1 MIKHPAKLLYTD
13 FDRLNH
19 KLRTIIALQEADMQ
33 FGVFLWQ
40 EEGFFYFPV
49 VEIGKIDTAVVV
61 IVTTA
66 RQHDPVSVARP

>member
-1 MIKHPAKLLYTD
+1 MISEKGTAELLDAD
-13 FDRLNH
+13 FDRFNH
-19 KLRTIIALQEADMQ
+19 ELRTVIAFQEADMQ

-40 EEGFFYFPV
+40 KEGLFNFPV

-66 RQHDPVSVARP
+66 G